1 MDKTERSVKQMTMQS
16 AFIGAAFLMAV
27 SVLPSVADNL
37 PETDFAS
44 QCLKEASAPICE
56 CMATLIGN
64 TEESEEALSA
74 PDEAQEQVAGVP
86 ADTWID
92 AYTACLAALP

>member
-1 MDKTERSVKQMTMQS
+1 MIQRS
-16 AFIGAAFLMAV
+16 AFTCATYLMAV
-27 SVLPSVADNL
+27 SVWPVAADSS
-37 PETDFAS
+37 PETDFAF
-44 QCLKEASAPICE
+44 QCRKEASAAICE

-64 TEESEEALSA
+64 SEESEEALST
-74 PDEAQEQVAGVP
+74 PDAAQEQVAGVP

>member
-1 MDKTERSVKQMTMQS
+1 MIQLS
-16 AFIGAAFLMAV
+16 AFKGAAFLMAV
-27 SVLPSVADNL
+27 SVWPVAADSS

-44 QCLKEASAPICE
+44 QCRKEASAAICE

-64 TEESEEALSA
+64 SEEAEEDVSV
-74 PDEAQEQVAGVP
+74 PDAAQEQVAGVP

>member
-1 MDKTERSVKQMTMQS
+1 MIQRS
-16 AFIGAAFLMAV
+16 AFMGAAFLMAV
-27 SVLPSVADNL
+27 SVLPVDADSP

-44 QCLKEASAPICE
+44 QCRKEASAAICE
-56 CMATLIGN
+56 CMATLLGN
-64 TEESEEALSA
+64 SEEAEEDVSA
-74 PDEAQEQVAGVP
+74 PDVAQEQVAGVP